1 MDTGSLSLCL
11 VSIACAMATLRGIQF
26 ACNSAV
32 ESYLKSHR
40 K

>member
-1 MDTGSLSLCL
+1 MDTGSLALCL
-11 VSIACAMATLRGIQF
+11 VSIAFSMVALRGIQF

-32 ESYLKSHR
+32 ESYLKSQR

>member
-1 MDTGSLSLCL
+1 MDTSCL
-11 VSIACAMATLRGIQF
+11 AFCAISIACAMATVRGIQF

-32 ESYLKSHR
+32 DGYLKSHR